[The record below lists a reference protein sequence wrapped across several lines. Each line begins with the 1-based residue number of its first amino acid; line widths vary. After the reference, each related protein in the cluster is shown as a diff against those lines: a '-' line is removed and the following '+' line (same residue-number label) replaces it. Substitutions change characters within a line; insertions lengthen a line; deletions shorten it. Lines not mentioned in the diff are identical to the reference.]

1 MTTFSIWLAAFR
13 LRTLPL
19 ALSSVFM
26 GSFLAVASGVFSW
39 SIIALSVVTTL
50 LLQILS
56 NLANDYGDGMKG
68 TDNNMRLGPQRAIQ
82 SGSISPKE
90 MKLAIVIFT
99 LLSLVTGI
107 WLIIESFG
115 SDWYLGLLFL
125 VLGLSAIAAAI
136 KYTVGSKAYGYSGLG
151 DLFVFLFFGL
161 LAVLGTYFL
170 NTLTLDWLVL
180 LPAISMGFLSTG
192 VLNLNNMRD
201 IENDLKSGKNTLA
214 SSMGLGNAKKYHLF
228 LVVGAMF
235 AAIAY
240 SVLNYSSLWNFLYV
254 ISFPLF
260 IYQLFRIIKIKEEKL
275 LDPFL
280 KQLALTTLLFTI
292 LFGVSLIL
300 VIDIKF

>member
-228 LVVGAMF
+228 LVVGAMI

-300 VIDIKF
+300 VIDIIF

>member
-1 MTTFSIWLAAFR
+1 MTTFSIWIAAFR

-26 GSFLAVASGVFSW
+26 GSFLAIDSGIFSW
-39 SIIALSVVTTL
+39 SVIILSFTTTL

-214 SSMGLGNAKKYHLF
+214 SSMGLGNAKKYHGF
-228 LVVGAMF
+228 LVVGAMI

-240 SVLNYSSLWNFLYV
+240 TILNYSSLWNFLYV

>member
-228 LVVGAMF
+228 LVVGAMI